1 MMVRCTPWT
10 ATSSRSCWQAAT
22 PSAQAFKEAGPKI
35 LEPIYDLEVLVPAD
49 YMGDVMSDL
58 QGRRAIIMGMDSEA
72 GYQKL
77 SAKIPL
83 KELANYSISLS
94 SLTGGRASFT
104 TKFSSYELVPND
116 VQQQLIKEHEAEL
129 AGRTIWIIAIVMGF
143 SFLALLYLQVSYI
156 EQMAKMK
163 KEQFDESVNR
173 SLYQASRNLELNET
187 LRYLEK
193 DVNETER
200 RAFRQDS
207 IMARSGMLN
216 DVIQHTH
223 QYAVAGKDGTVYS
236 SFELKTI
243 TTKPSTIPK
252 AMILR
257 SDKSSIDEASKSL
270 QEIVRNRYVYQKA
283 LLDEVVYNILYT
295 ASEKPLKERINFK
308 MLDQDIKSELMNNGI
323 NIPYHFTVSTADG
336 REVYRCPDYSEEGE
350 EYTYTQVLFRNDPQA
365 KMGVLKVH
373 FPDMNSYILSSVR
386 FMIPAI
392 VFTVVLLITF
402 IFTIVVIFRQ
412 KRYTEIKNDFINN
425 MTHELKTPIS
435 SISLAAQ
442 MLNDDSVSKSPQM
455 QKHLGGVINDES
467 KRLRFLVE
475 KVLQMSMFD
484 RKSVSF
490 KKKELDLNE
499 LLEQIAS
506 TFSLRVEHTGGKIYT
521 EIEAVDSAIY
531 VDEVHFQNA
540 ITNLMDNAVKYR
552 KPDEPL
558 DIYIRT
564 WNEKDRLCFSIRDT
578 GLGIKKENVKKI
590 FDKFYRVHTGNVHDV
605 KGFGLG
611 LAYVKK
617 IIDLHEGEIKCES
630 ELGKGTKFTITLPI
644 LQEEVKNRIKTFETK
659 NNQKLK

>member
-1 MMVRCTPWT
+1 MAYLCNMKK
-10 ATSSRSCWQAAT
+10 S
-22 PSAQAFKEAGPKI
+22 
-35 LEPIYDLEVLVPAD
+35 
-49 YMGDVMSDL
+49 
-58 QGRRAIIMGMDSEA
+58 
-72 GYQKL
+72 
-77 SAKIPL
+77 
-83 KELANYSISLS
+83 
-94 SLTGGRASFT
+94 
-104 TKFSSYELVPND
+104 
-116 VQQQLIKEHEAEL
+116 
-129 AGRTIWIIAIVMGF
+129 TIWIIAAVMGF
-143 SFLALLYLQVSYI
+143 SFLGLLYLQLSYI

-163 KEQFDESVNR
+163 KEQFDESVSR
-173 SLYQASRNLELNET
+173 SLYQASHNLEMNET
-187 LRYLEK
+187 QRYLEK

-200 RAFRQDS
+200 RAFKQDS

-223 QYAVAGKDGTVYS
+223 QYSVAGKDGTVYS

-257 SDKSSIDEASKSL
+257 SDKSTIDEASKSL

-283 LLDEVVYNILYT
+283 LLDEVVYNILYQ
-295 ASEKPLKERINFK
+295 ASEKPLKERVNFK
-308 MLDQDIKSELMNNGI
+308 MLDLDIKKELQ
-323 NIPYHFTVSTADG
+323 
-336 REVYRCPDYSEEGE
+336 CPDYSEEGLRNS
-350 EYTYTQVLFRNDPQA
+350 YTQVLFQNDPSS
-365 KMGVLKVH
+365 KMGVVKIH
-373 FPDMNSYILSSVR
+373 FPDMDSYIMSSIR

-402 IFTIVVIFRQ
+402 IFTIVIIFRQ

-558 DIYIRT
+558 DLYIRT

-611 LAYVKK
+611 LAYVKR

-630 ELGKGTKFTITLPI
+630 ELGKGTTFTISLPI
-644 LQEEVKNRIKTFETK
+644 LQETT
-659 NNQKLK
+659 